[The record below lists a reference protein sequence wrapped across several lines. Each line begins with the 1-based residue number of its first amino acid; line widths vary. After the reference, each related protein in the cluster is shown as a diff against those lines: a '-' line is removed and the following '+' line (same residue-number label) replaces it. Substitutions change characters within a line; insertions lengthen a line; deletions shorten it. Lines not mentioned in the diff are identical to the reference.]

1 MQALVIGLLVVWAVS
16 GLALVALILMH
27 SGKGTGVSDMIAS
40 SMYSTSGGSS
50 IIEKNLTRVTV
61 ACAIVFVLCIL
72 IFMLIYPL
80 ATVQMG

>member
-80 ATVQMG
+80 GTVQMS